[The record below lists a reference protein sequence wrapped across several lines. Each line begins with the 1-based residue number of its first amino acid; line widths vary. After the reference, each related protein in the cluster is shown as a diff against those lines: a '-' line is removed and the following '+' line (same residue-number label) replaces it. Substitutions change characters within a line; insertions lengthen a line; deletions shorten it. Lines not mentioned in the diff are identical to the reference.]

1 MKASDC
7 FTPPSPMQHQQV
19 TEANKGIANMGSQ
32 TTTAPSPAYL
42 TTPATS
48 LQKLRILI
56 YDASSWYHPNTTDK
70 ITRLDGKQIYI
81 GTGVGV
87 GAINN
92 QRYGIL
98 GMYHSEG
105 RAC

>member
-56 YDASSWYHPNTTDK
+56 YDASRWYHPNTTDK